1 MAFTKAFIPYGG
13 YWSSPFSK
21 WQGSFANLH
30 AIELAA
36 RTARKFFELREID
49 PKRLDNLYFGMTIP
63 QPSCFYGGPWIGAM
77 LGNDQI
83 TGPVIG
89 QACITGVVC
98 TKLGAQDVESGLVEA
113 SLVVTA
119 DRCSNGP
126 HMVFASQQSPGATP
140 RSEDWVWDNFGHD
153 PWAKNS
159 MLQTA
164 ENVAAEHEVTRE
176 QQDEVAARRY
186 EQYQMA
192 LADDRAFQKRY
203 MMPVEVGRGKKAK
216 TVSGD
221 EGIFPTTLDG
231 LRALKPVMPDGT
243 VTFGSQTH
251 PADGNAGLIVTTRE
265 MAAEMSADKGIEIQL
280 VGFGTARAKKGY
292 MAAAVV
298 PAGRA
303 ALDDAGL
310 KPSDMAAVKTHNPF
324 AVNDIVLAKELDLDL
339 AGMNNY
345 GSSLVF
351 GHPQGPTAL
360 RILIELIEELA
371 VKGGGHGLF
380 AGCAAGDTAA
390 GLVVKVSG
398 K

>member
-21 WQGSFANLH
+21 WQGSLANLH
-30 AIELAA
+30 AVRLAA
-36 RTARKFFELREID
+36 ETGAKFFEQRKID
-49 PKRLDNLYFGMTIP
+49 PKRLDNLYFGITIP
-63 QPSCFYGGPWIGAM
+63 QTSIFYGGPWVAAM

-83 TGPVIG
+83 TGPMIG

-98 TKLGAQDVESGLVEA
+98 TKLAAQDIEQGFARATLA
-113 SLVVTA
+113 ITG

-126 HMVFASQQSPGATP
+126 HIAYASQTKPGATP
-140 RSEDWVWDNFGHD
+140 ESEDWVWDNFGHD

-164 ENVAAEHEVTRE
+164 ENVAGEHAVSREQMDEVTA
-176 QQDEVAARRY
+176 QRY

-203 MMPVEVGRGKKAK
+203 MIPVTVGRGKKAK
-216 TVSGD
+216 LVEAD
-221 EGIFPTTLDG
+221 EGIFPTSLDG
-231 LRALKPVMPDGT
+231 LRKLEPVMPEGR

-265 MAAEMSADKGIEIQL
+265 AAAEMSRDKKVVIQIL
-280 VGFGTARAKKGY
+280 GFGTARTKKGF
-292 MAAAVV
+292 MAAAMV
-298 PAGRA
+298 PAAEA
-303 ALDDAGL
+303 ALADAGL
-310 KPSDMAAVKTHNPF
+310 KAKDMDGVKTHNPF
-324 AVNDIVLAKELDLDL
+324 AVNDIVLAKQLGLDVAKL
-339 AGMNNY
+339 NNY
-345 GSSLVF
+345 GCSLVW

-360 RILIELIEELA
+360 RSLIELIEELVA
-371 VKGGGHGLF
+371 KGGGTGMF
-380 AGCAAGDTAA
+380 SGCAAGDTAA
-390 GLVVKVSG
+390 GIVVKVSA